1 MASDLAAQNRAHFN
15 QIAATYD
22 KDLDEGLKSLTEAVQ
37 ARIDWIGVDWNRPV
51 KVLDYACG
59 TGVISRVIMLCSSI
73 VLSFSLTELT
83 TQALAPHVT
92 ELIGVDISEEMVAKY
107 NANADALGPGGAKM
121 SALLGNLTDR
131 DNPPADQF
139 ADPRYF
145 NFDLIVVGMA
155 LHHMDDPTYALTRL
169 GARLKN
175 RGVLFV
181 IDNQSRHHPHDEDSG
196 HSGYDEDYHKLAG
209 ADAMKTVRHAGF
221 TKETVNQMFAA
232 AGVDGNFDHVLLEEP
247 IVIRPRGMKIALKMF
262 FARGERV

>member
-59 TGVISRVIMLCSSI
+59 TGVISR
-73 VLSFSLTELT
+73 
-83 TQALAPHVT
+83 ALAPHVT

-232 AGVDGNFDHVLLEEP
+232 AGVDGNFDHALLEEP

>member
-15 QIAATYD
+15 QIASTYD
-22 KDLDEGLKSLTEAVQ
+22 KDLEEGLKSLTEAVQ
-37 ARIDWIGVDWNRPV
+37 ARRDWIGVDWNGPV
-51 KVLDYACG
+51 KVLDYAWHG
-59 TGVISRVIMLCSSI
+59 SDI
-73 VLSFSLTELT
+73 
-83 TQALAPHVT
+83 T

-107 NANADALGPGGAKM
+107 NAHADALGSGVAKM

-131 DNPPADQF
+131 DNAPADQF

-169 GARLKN
+169 AERLKK

-209 ADAMKTVRHAGF
+209 ADTMKTVRHEGF

-232 AGVDGNFDHVLLEEP
+232 AEVGGNFDHALLEEP
-247 IVIRPRGMKIALKMF
+247 IVIRPRGMKIELKLF